1 MTDNE
6 DQEPTSHTQTAHRL
20 FHQVFQDMLAQGAEP
35 RDVLIGAF
43 YATHDL
49 GTVVTGSKAQSL
61 KWMKIALGKLKSGNP
76 NYGDG
81 KAKKR

>member
-1 MTDNE
+1 MTDE
-6 DQEPTSHTQTAHRL
+6 EQPERTPHIQTAHLL

-35 RDVLIGAF
+35 GDVLVGAF

-61 KWMKIALGKLKSGNP
+61 KWMKNALGKLKSGNP
-76 NYGDG
+76 NYGDR